1 MQKKVSDKLEIN
13 PQYSEAYYNLGN
25 VLNLQGKKS
34 KAESNYYI
42 CLKLNPN
49 HFEAIINLGV
59 TLVEKKKFE
68 DSVAIFK
75 RALSIN
81 PNCYFL
87 YNYLGNSYIQLG
99 RINKALKVLT
109 EAIEKNMIMM
119 KHGIIFIILYILFI
133 LQNRIVIKNYL
144 LF

>member
-1 MQKKVSDKLEIN
+1 MHLKSISYQDADACNNLGTLQKDLGLLKDAEKSQTITEIN

-49 HFEAIINLGV
+49 HFGTIINLGV
-59 TLVEKKKFE
+59 TLVRKKFE

-109 EAIEKNMIMM
+109 EAIEKI
-119 KHGIIFIILYILFI
+119 
-133 LQNRIVIKNYL
+133 
-144 LF
+144 